1 MQRRHGGTCQLVHM
15 TVGSLDKEQPTVAV
29 GDLVMA
35 FNKENDER
43 GSFSCNC
50 LSDKQLFCK
59 WLIVLANL
67 R

>member
-1 MQRRHGGTCQLVHM
+1 M
-15 TVGSLDKEQPTVAV
+15 TVGSFDKEQPTVAV